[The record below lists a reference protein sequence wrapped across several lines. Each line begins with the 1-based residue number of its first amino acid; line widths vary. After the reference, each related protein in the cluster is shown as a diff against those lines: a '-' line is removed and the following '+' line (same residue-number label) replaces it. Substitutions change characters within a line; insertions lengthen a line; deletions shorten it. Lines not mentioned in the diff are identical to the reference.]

1 MFLIS
6 FQKTAENI
14 NSLFVNLPDFSPNT
28 DKTQRQNFWGFADIN
43 CDQKT
48 KKKKLKCFFVVF
60 PDITGN
66 DRNEKQDLSF
76 QLT

>member
-1 MFLIS
+1 M
-6 FQKTAENI
+6 
-14 NSLFVNLPDFSPNT
+14 FVNLPDFSPNT
-28 DKTQRQNFWGFADIN
+28 DKTQRQNFWGFTDIN
-43 CDQKT
+43 CDQKR
-48 KKKKLKCFFVVF
+48 KKEKKIKMLLFAL